1 MVYQSIKLRYATL
14 EDSKHIYEWRNDE
27 VTRSMSTNTDIVE
40 WAEHAE
46 WYKSALLNP
55 NKLIIIGEDDK
66 GKIGMVR
73 FDYNDER
80 TQAEISI
87 NLNPIRRGQKLSSS
101 LLNESICFAKIPND
115 IRLIAQIKHQ
125 NTVSIKCFS
134 KCGFHSENVDSDYLY
149 LVKLM

>member
-1 MVYQSIKLRYATL
+1 MKVRHATL

-40 WAEHAE
+40 WTEHTK
-46 WYKSALLNP
+46 WYRSALLNP

-101 LLNESICFAKIPND
+101 LLSESIFFAKPPNN
-115 IRLIAQIKHQ
+115 IRLIAEIRHQ

-134 KCGFHSENVDSDYLY
+134 KCGFHYDNADDDYIY

>member
-1 MVYQSIKLRYATL
+1 
-14 EDSKHIYEWRNDE
+14 
-27 VTRSMSTNTDIVE
+27 MSTNTDIVE

-101 LLNESICFAKIPND
+101 LLSESIFFAKLPNN

-125 NTVSIKCFS
+125 NTVSIKCFN
-134 KCGFHSENVDSDYLY
+134 KCGFHYDNADDDYIY
-149 LVKLM
+149 LVK